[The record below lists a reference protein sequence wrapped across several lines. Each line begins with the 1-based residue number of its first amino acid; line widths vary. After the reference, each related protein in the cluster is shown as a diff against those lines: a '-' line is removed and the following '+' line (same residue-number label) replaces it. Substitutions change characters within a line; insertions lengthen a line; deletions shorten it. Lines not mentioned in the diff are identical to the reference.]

1 MKTLHLAIQDE
12 QLTTITEDQ
21 FDFDE
26 ILGIATALI
35 HGVMERAAGDD
46 LTLKKELYSR
56 VNFRISS
63 MLTEFI
69 PDLTWLEP
77 SESTQ
82 TK

>member
-26 ILGIATALI
+26 ILGIVTALI

-56 VNFRISS
+56 VNFRIST